1 MEKKGADGAKG
12 AEMLDRYGISRV
24 IEPKGTMPVTAW
36 KLDNSREI
44 SKREARLRLERVHIE
59 RDSFQQL
66 CSECGFDKAKVMVR
80 IMDIAERRGKLH
92 NPFTNSGG
100 MFHGVLEEMGE
111 RYKQHTSCRVG
122 DEVIV
127 CTSSTG
133 LPLHLDQIKEIDYNY
148 GDILVDGYVILFE
161 ASAVFPRPKGLSIN
175 YTLAALDESSTFET
189 INEKVEK
196 GMTVLIIGKD
206 IITTMFYA
214 GSLKHSLENQVR
226 ILAVMDAD
234 QGSLGIASEEE
245 ARQLLSCYVDK
256 LIITDITKP
265 LDAYGEVFRY
275 EKKLVDVTINT
286 EDLSGSETLTVLMT
300 VPGGSIFFTSLENG
314 YSTSVLIAES
324 MGKELVAY
332 SLDQYTDRYF
342 DYTVNSLRRMKAEL
356 EKVNGFYEKAGD
368 SRSLTEK
375 KAREIMLK
383 KSEKIDDFVFRSPVT
398 KTIIDD
404 VLNIANYDC
413 NVIIQ
418 GETGSGKEKIL
429 GIIHKNSSR
438 SGNPC
443 VRINCATI
451 QENLAESEFF
461 GYEAGAF
468 TGAQAAGKKGYFELA
483 NNGILFL
490 DEIGQLSLNMQ
501 SKLLRVLQENE
512 FFRIGG
518 TKQLSVNVRVI
529 CANNIPLKKLVEEGT
544 FREDLYYRLNICT
557 IEVPPLRERKEDIYV
572 LADAFVAGYNKKY
585 GVEKV
590 FSPAALA
597 RLHKYDW
604 PGNVRELENAVHRM
618 VISSRG
624 NIINEEDADMVIN
637 ERLYDDTVFDIKKY
651 MKGKES
657 FSFGEIIAEQE
668 KRLIAYALKKEGSTR
683 KAAAFLNM
691 TQAQLSRKKLKYDL

>member
-1 MEKKGADGAKG
+1 MIDK
-12 AEMLDRYGISRV
+12 YGISRV
-24 IEPKGTMPVTAW
+24 MEPKGSMPVTAW
-36 KLDNSREI
+36 KLDNSGEI
-44 SKREARLRLERVHIE
+44 SRCEARIKLERIHIE

-66 CSECGFDKAKVMVR
+66 CSECGFDKGKVTAR
-80 IMDIAERRGKLH
+80 IMEIVGRRGKLH

-100 MFHGVLEEMGE
+100 VFYGVLEEAGE
-111 RYKQHTSCRVG
+111 RYRQQNSCREG

-133 LPLHLDQIKEIDYNY
+133 LPLHLERIKEIDYNY
-148 GDILVDGYVILFE
+148 GDILVDGYAILFE
-161 ASAVFPRPKGLSIN
+161 SSSVLPRPEGLSIN

-189 INEKVEK
+189 VSGNVEK
-196 GMTVLIIGKD
+196 GMNVMLIGKD

-214 GSLKHSLENQVR
+214 GSLKHSLDNQVR

-234 QGSLGIASEEE
+234 QGGLGIASEEE
-245 ARQLLSCYVDK
+245 ARQLLSCYVDE
-256 LIITDITKP
+256 LVITDITKP
-265 LDAYGEVFRY
+265 LDAYGEVFRHQ
-275 EKKLVDVTINT
+275 KKLVDVTINT

-300 VPGGSIFFTSLENG
+300 VPGGSVFFTSLENG
-314 YSTSVLIAES
+314 YSTAVLIAES
-324 MGKELVAY
+324 MSKELAAY

-342 DYTVNSLRRMKAEL
+342 DYTVENLRWMKDEL
-356 EKVNGFYEKAGD
+356 EKVNRFYEREGD

-375 KAREIMLK
+375 RVREILLK
-383 KSEKIDDFVFRSPVT
+383 KAGKIDDFVFRSPVT
-398 KTIIDD
+398 KTLLDD

-429 GIIHKNSSR
+429 GLIHKNSSR

-468 TGAQAAGKKGYFELA
+468 TGAQASGKKGYFELA

-518 TKQLSVNVRVI
+518 TKPICVNVRVI
-529 CANNIPLKKLVEEGT
+529 CANNVPLKRLADEGR

-557 IEVPPLRERKEDIYV
+557 IDVPPLRERKEDIYA
-572 LADAFVAGYNKKY
+572 LSDAFVAGYNKKY
-585 GVEKV
+585 GVEKE
-590 FSPAALA
+590 FSPAAMA
-597 RLHKYDW
+597 RLHSYDW

-624 NIINEEDADMVIN
+624 NIIDEEDADMVIN

-651 MKGKES
+651 MRGRET

-668 KRLIAYALKKEGSTR
+668 KRLIEYALKKEGSTR

>member
-1 MEKKGADGAKG
+1 
-12 AEMLDRYGISRV
+12 MLDKYGINRV
-24 IEPKGTMPVTAW
+24 IEPKGSMPVTAW
-36 KLDNSREI
+36 KLDNSRAI
-44 SKREARLRLERVHIE
+44 TRREARLRLTRVHIE
-59 RDSFQQL
+59 RDSFQQI
-66 CSECGFDKAKVMVR
+66 CSECGFDKAKVMGR
-80 IMDIAERRGKLH
+80 ILDIVGRRGKLH

-100 MFHGVLEEMGE
+100 TFYGQLEEMGE
-111 RYKQHTSCRVG
+111 HYQQHTSCKIG

-127 CTSSTG
+127 CTSATG
-133 LPLHLDQIKEIDYNY
+133 MPLHLDRIKEIDYNY
-148 GDILVDGYVILFE
+148 GDILVEGYAILFE
-161 ASAVFPRPKGLSIN
+161 SSSVFPRPEGLSIN
-175 YTLAALDESSTFET
+175 YTIAALDEASTFET
-189 INEKVEK
+189 INSKVEK
-196 GMTVLIIGKD
+196 GMTVMLIGKD

-245 ARQLLSCYVDK
+245 AGQLLSCYVDK
-256 LIITDITKP
+256 LIITDITRP
-265 LDAYGEVFRY
+265 LDAYEEVFRY
-275 EKKLVDVTINT
+275 EKKLVDMTVNT

-300 VPGGSIFFTSLENG
+300 APGGSIFFTSLENG
-314 YSTSVLIAES
+314 YSTAVLIAES
-324 MGKELVAY
+324 MAKELAAY

-342 DYTVNSLRRMKAEL
+342 EYTVGSLHRMKAEL
-356 EKVNGFYEKAGD
+356 EKVNQFYEKAGD
-368 SRSLTEK
+368 SRSMTEK
-375 KAREIMLK
+375 RAREIMQK
-383 KSEKIDDFVFRSPVT
+383 RSEKIDDFVFRSPVT
-398 KTIIDD
+398 KTMIDE

-429 GIIHKNSSR
+429 GLIHKNSSR

-518 TKQLSVNVRVI
+518 TRQLSVNVRVI
-529 CANNIPLKKLVEEGT
+529 CANNIPLKKLVEQGT

-557 IEVPPLRERKEDIYV
+557 IDVPPLRERKEDIYV
-572 LADAFVAGYNKKY
+572 LSDAFVAGYNKKY
-585 GVEKV
+585 SVEKE
-590 FSPAALA
+590 FSPAAMA
-597 RLHKYDW
+597 RLHQYDW

-624 NIINEEDADMVIN
+624 NIIDEEDADMVIN
-637 ERLYDDTVFDIKKY
+637 ERLYDDVVFDIKKY
-651 MKGKES
+651 MKGRER

-668 KRLIAYALKKEGSTR
+668 KKLIQYALKKEGSTR